1 MSGKGLGMRKVLILG
16 GTGFIGFTLAKL
28 LAQEG
33 SPTEVVLVDNFSRG
47 RRDAELETFLHAHP
61 ECRLLEAD
69 LSKPESFESFEG
81 KIYDEVYLLAAVV
94 GVKYAQE
101 NPAAVVTINTR
112 IILNVLDWARKNGVG
127 RLLFASTSEV
137 YAGGV
142 DLGLIPVPTPETVPL
157 VFADIRNPRFSYA
170 ASKLLGEAAVFGYAQ
185 TYGLPVMVVRFHN
198 VYGPRM
204 GYEHVIPELS
214 LRAIRK
220 EDPFRVYGIEQTR
233 AFCFVTDAVL
243 GMLAA
248 MRCGKDGE
256 IYNIGND
263 REEIRIGDLAELIL
277 RLAHHSPRIQPFSP
291 PAGSVARRCP
301 DLAKLRAL
309 GYTPV
314 TSLGDGLRVTLD
326 WYRDNQ
332 PMAAPVTR

>member
-1 MSGKGLGMRKVLILG
+1 MRKVLILG
-16 GTGFIGFTLAKL
+16 GTGFIGLTLAKL
-28 LAQEG
+28 LVQEG
-33 SPTEVVLVDNFSRG
+33 PPTEVVLVDNFSRG
-47 RRDAELETFLHAHP
+47 RRDAEVGAFLQAHP
-61 ECRLLEAD
+61 ECGLLEAD
-69 LSKPESFESFEG
+69 LSKPEGFESFEG
-81 KIYDEVYLLAAVV
+81 KTYDEVYLLAAVV
-94 GVKYAQE
+94 GVKYTQE
-101 NPAAVVTINTR
+101 NPAAVVAINSR
-112 IILNVLDWARKNGVG
+112 IVLNALDWARKNGVG

-142 DLGLIPVPTPETVPL
+142 ELGLIPVPTPETVPL
-157 VFADIRNPRFSYA
+157 VFANIRNSRFSYA

-185 TYGLPVMVVRFHN
+185 AYGLPVMVVRFHN

-233 AFCFVTDAVL
+233 AFCFVTDAVRGL
-243 GMLAA
+243 LTA

-263 REEIRIGDLAELIL
+263 QEEIRIGDLAELIL
-277 RLAHHSPRIQPFSP
+277 RFAHHSSRIQPASP

-309 GYTPV
+309 GYTPKTTLV
-314 TSLGDGLRVTLD
+314 DGLRITLD

-332 PMAAPVTR
+332 SKAAVTTL